1 MSGFLRNLSARALGE
16 SAPVQSAAR
25 LPYAALPAT
34 FEPPVGDQ
42 TGSPLAVRPVASVA
56 APTNAADRTV
66 RSEPGMPRGM
76 PPLLVP
82 HPHDD
87 AGNDDAGD
95 EPFPP
100 RAMRA
105 PADPQPVA
113 SPLTRLVAFEPAEP
127 VAPAREPTP
136 PPLVP
141 TATRFVP
148 PPVFTSAPPARSAR
162 TASPHRHSAPA
173 ATEVHV
179 SIGRIEL
186 TAVHEAPP
194 PARRPAPAKPSLP
207 LHEYLARRQRRPS

>member
-1 MSGFLRNLSARALGE
+1 VSGFLRNLSARALE
-16 SAPVQSAAR
+16 QSAPIQSAAR

-42 TGSPLAVRPVASVA
+42 TGSPLAVTPVASAA
-56 APTNAADRTV
+56 APTNAADRAV
-66 RSEPGMPRGM
+66 RSEPGIPRRMPS
-76 PPLLVP
+76 LLVP

-87 AGNDDAGD
+87 TGNDDAGD
-95 EPFPP
+95 EPFPV
-100 RAMRA
+100 RTMRA
-105 PADPQPVA
+105 PAHPDPTA
-113 SPLTRLVAFEPAEP
+113 SPLTRPVAFEPAEP

-148 PPVFTSAPPARSAR
+148 PPVLASVPPARSAR
-162 TASPHRHSAPA
+162 TASTHRHPTSE

-194 PARRPAPAKPSLP
+194 PRRPAPAKPSLP

>member
-1 MSGFLRNLSARALGE
+1 MPLCRRRSNRRWATRPAR
-16 SAPVQSAAR
+16 R
-25 LPYAALPAT
+25 
-34 FEPPVGDQ
+34 
-42 TGSPLAVRPVASVA
+42 SPLGRLLQWRHRRTRPIGPCGANWA
-56 APTNAADRTV
+56 CPA
-66 RSEPGMPRGM
+66 GC

-95 EPFPP
+95 KPFPA

-105 PADPQPVA
+105 PADPEPVA